1 MKGSTATCFA
11 SLLSLILVA
20 ACATGT
26 TDRSSPAA
34 AAQSATQAANP
45 IILDRF
51 TADPAPLVV
60 GDTLYLYVGH
70 DDADDEQMFNIVDW
84 RVYSTED
91 MQTWTD
97 HGPIMKPTDFSWAI
111 RDAWASEVVEKD
123 GRFWFYTAVEHNE
136 SDMGKAIGV
145 AVSDNPTG
153 PFVDAR
159 GTALVSNSM
168 TDGPHWWDDID
179 PTAFIDDDGT
189 AWLLWGNANCYIA
202 RLNDNMIELDSEIG
216 IIDLPFFTE
225 GPWLFKREG
234 LYYLLYAGIDESE
247 SENEQVYYATAPSVT
262 GPYEFRGKIMGEA
275 ERSFTIHPGV
285 EYFKGNWYFFYHN
298 SAHDIGDREGKL
310 GRRSVR
316 AEHMVFEDDGSIR
329 PIIATDAG
337 LTAPRP

>member
-1 MKGSTATCFA
+1 MTKPRIHRLASAAGFA
-11 SLLSLILVA
+11 LLVGCA
-20 ACATGT
+20 A
-26 TDRSSPAA
+26 PAA
-34 AAQSATQAANP
+34 LETTAPLTSAPTTQASNP

-84 RVYSTED
+84 RVYSTKD
-91 MQTWTD
+91 TQTWTD
-97 HGPIMKPTDFSWAI
+97 HGTIMKPTDFKWAV

-123 GRFWFYTAVEHNE
+123 GRFWFYTAVEHDE
-136 SDMGKAIGV
+136 TDFGKAIGV
-145 AVSDNPTG
+145 AVSDSPTG

-159 GTALVSNSM
+159 GTALVTNSM
-168 TDGPHWWDDID
+168 TEGPHWWDDID

-189 AWLLWGNANCYIA
+189 PWLLWGNANLYIA
-202 RLNDNMIELDSEIG
+202 KLQHNMIELEGEIG
-216 IIDLPFFTE
+216 KIDLQHFVE

-234 LYYLLYAGIDESE
+234 LYYLLYAGINEAESE
-247 SENEQVYYATAPSVT
+247 SEQIYYATAPVVT

-285 EYFKGNWYFFYHN
+285 EYFRGNWYFFYHN
-298 SAHDIGDREGKL
+298 AALDIGEREGKL

-316 AEHMVFEDDGSIR
+316 AERMFFDADGSIR
-329 PIIATDAG
+329 PMVATDEGINA
-337 LTAPRP
+337 ARP